1 MKSNSGKTQ
10 HMYTGESHL
19 QEQVQGNLILFKA
32 KLFFQLVKFRLSAV
46 VVFSGTFGYLLAQE
60 GPIDWVKFLSLMM
73 GSFLVTSGANT
84 INQIKEKEFD
94 KLMKRTKDR
103 PLPTERLSI
112 QEATIFTLIVTT
124 IGAVLLM
131 VYVNPFTALL
141 TLLSLILYGFVYTP
155 LKRVSPI
162 SVFVGA
168 FPGAMPPLIG
178 WVAYTGTLS
187 AEAFIIFGIQFM
199 WQFPHFWSIA
209 WLGDEDYKRAGFK
222 MLPNGKKD
230 FNTAFKMMTY
240 TLFLI
245 PMGVLPAQY
254 GITGLTSA
262 LVAVVCG
269 ALFLVQTFSLM
280 RTGSRK
286 SALKLM
292 FSSFFYLP
300 IVQLAFLLDKI

>member
-1 MKSNSGKTQ
+1 
-10 HMYTGESHL
+10 MYTGESHL
-19 QEQVQGNLILFKA
+19 QDQVQGNVLLFKA
-32 KLFFQLVKFRLSAV
+32 KLLFQLVKFRLSAV
-46 VVFSGTFGYLLAQE
+46 VVFSGCFGYLLAQE
-60 GPIDWVKFLSLMM
+60 GPTDWVKLVSLII

-84 INQIKEKEFD
+84 INQIIEKD
-94 KLMKRTKDR
+94 LDSLMKRTKKR
-103 PLPTERLSI
+103 PLPTGKLSV
-112 QEATIFTLIVTT
+112 QEASIFTLIVTT
-124 IGAVLLM
+124 IGSIILM
-131 VYVNPFTALL
+131 LNVNAFTAGL
-141 TLLSLILYGFVYTP
+141 TLISLILYGFVYTP

-178 WVAYTGTLS
+178 WVAYTGTLTV
-187 AEAFIIFGIQFM
+187 EAFIIFGIQFI

-209 WLGDEDYKRAGFK
+209 WLGDEDYKKAGFK
-222 MLPNGKKD
+222 MLPNGNKD
-230 FNTAFKMMTY
+230 FNTAFRMMTY

-262 LVAVVCG
+262 LIAVICG

-286 SALKLM
+286 SALRMM
-292 FSSFFYLP
+292 FGSFFYLP
-300 IVQLAFLLDKI
+300 IVQIAYLLDKV

>member
-1 MKSNSGKTQ
+1 MDKGNTKN
-10 HMYTGESHL
+10 MYTGAS
-19 QEQVQGNLILFKA
+19 QIDKGGTASTLFVKA
-32 KLFFQLVKFRLSAV
+32 GLFFQLVKFRLTAL
-46 VVFSGTFGYLLAQE
+46 VVFSGCFGYLMAQ
-60 GPIDWVKFLSLMM
+60 GGSTDWVKLIALII

-84 INQIKEKEFD
+84 INQIIEKDLD
-94 KLMKRTKDR
+94 KLMKRTDAR
-103 PLPTERLSI
+103 PLPTDKLSI
-112 QEATIFTLIVTT
+112 QEATYFTLAVTT
-124 IGAVLLM
+124 LGTLTLIFF
-131 VYVNPFTALL
+131 VNAFTAGL
-141 TLLSLILYGFVYTP
+141 TLFSLILYGFVYTP
-155 LKRVSPI
+155 LKQKSPI

-178 WVAYTGTLS
+178 WVAYTGALS
-187 AEAFIIFGIQFM
+187 AEAFILFGIQFI

-222 MLPNGKKD
+222 MLPNGNKD

-254 GITGLTSA
+254 GMTGLTSA
-262 LVAVVCG
+262 LIAIVCG

-286 SALKLM
+286 AALRMM
-292 FSSFFYLP
+292 FGSFFYLP
-300 IVQLAFLLDKI
+300 IVQIAYLFDKV